1 MLRGVVTSG
10 EKLVRGA
17 RLCELDARFN
27 LSITTHSSCFRSS
40 PNIRGVINSF
50 VNREVFLETMVMC
63 TFTLLA
69 ISPMCPF
76 WSIHVIGP
84 SCTYSLWLAQFR
96 PIKRTPEELKRLLE
110 ARADPDIVRATDIWG
125 TVCPLG
131 KIFIVRHEH
140 LPIQYYTKAL
150 SPRRISILPGALVR
164 AKILSLITHTCIRTR

>member
-40 PNIRGVINSF
+40 PNIRGIINSF

-76 WSIHVIGP
+76 WFIHVIGP
-84 SCTYSLWLAQFR
+84 SCTYSLWLVQFR

-110 ARADPDIVRATDIWG
+110 ARANPDIVIPTETWG
-125 TVCPLG
+125 CICPLE
-131 KIFIVRHEH
+131 KVLMAKDEHVPIFSYTH
-140 LPIQYYTKAL
+140 L
-150 SPRRISILPGALVR
+150 G
-164 AKILSLITHTCIRTR
+164 LIPHTDK